1 VTQQQKIQLNITL
14 PVTMAKNTNSSKQA
28 LTLQYAFTLKVDLS
42 PPHEYGITNA
52 GNKRYI
58 PITGGTVT
66 GPKLQGEI
74 LPGGGDW
81 NTVQHNG
88 VVDGTVIG
96 IMNEGRGRVSE
107 ELMGKVFQEGIREG
121 EEGSAGWYTKTSP
134 TFEVIPGPHDW
145 LVNTCFVGD
154 LLLPT
159 RQDQVV
165 VEIFEIV

>member
-1 VTQQQKIQLNITL
+1 MTKHTTSI
-14 PVTMAKNTNSSKQA
+14 KQPP
-28 LTLQYAFTLKVDLS
+28 TLQHAFTLTVDLA
-42 PPHEYGITNA
+42 PPHDYGITNN
-52 GNKRYI
+52 GNNRYI
-58 PITGGTVT
+58 PITGGIVD

-88 VVDGTVIG
+88 VVHLYARYSIKAADGTIIA
-96 IMNEGRGRVSE
+96 IMNEGRGKGSE

-121 EEGSAGWYTKTSP
+121 EDGSAGWYTKTSP
-134 TFEVIPGPHDW
+134 QFEVVPGPHDW
-145 LVNTCFVGD
+145 LTRTCFVGD

-165 VEIFEIV
+165 VEVFEIV